1 MIKVTVAST
10 DIRDFKGIG
19 KASGKPFHMRMQT
32 VWCHLTDKQGNL
44 NPFPE
49 KTEIK
54 LDADERDNVTPYALG
69 EYQLH
74 PASLFMGQYG
84 LEVAPKLVPLKKA
97 A

>member
-1 MIKVTVAST
+1 MIKVTVVSAEV
-10 DIRDFKGIG
+10 RDFKGIG

-32 VWCHLTDKQGNL
+32 VWCHTCDKHGNI

-54 LDADERDNVTPYALG
+54 LDADERDNVTPYAPG

-74 PASLFMGQYG
+74 PASLYMGQYG
-84 LEVAPKLVPLKKA
+84 LEVAPKLVPLKKSA
-97 A
+97 